1 MLVIHTVLLEGGITQ
16 IRKDQNSKEIKWNQ
30 MTQQKKE
37 NISETYVQFPTET
50 EWKITFNFQ
59 VISLIDL
66 TVKHL

>member
-1 MLVIHTVLLEGGITQ
+1 
-16 IRKDQNSKEIKWNQ
+16 

-50 EWKITFNFQ
+50 ELKITFNFQ